1 MAQDLDRRKMAQ
13 KLMKII
19 VQKMPLDKNGDLV
32 FDMDEIGEIHNNTV
46 KMLTRAIGIDVLTTV
61 ADVDVAD
68 MSDKGT
74 TTTVDELAKV
84 ERTVFNEMG
93 TSQQQFNSDNNT
105 ALNNSI
111 LND

>member
-1 MAQDLDRRKMAQ
+1 
-13 KLMKII
+13 
-19 VQKMPLDKNGDLV
+19 
-32 FDMDEIGEIHNNTV
+32 
-46 KMLTRAIGIDVLTTV
+46 
-61 ADVDVAD
+61 

-84 ERTVFNEMG
+84 ERTVYNEAG